1 MSSILVINAAGRE
14 TRVALVEGGHIAEFY
29 LERKKDKG
37 VVGNIYKGRVVRVLP
52 GMQAAFVDIGL
63 EKAAFLYVSD
73 VVYDPDFARAQFE
86 LTEGEHEDAPDV
98 PTELEADA
106 AEAAAHTR
114 GPAVEAEVEELASEA
129 APQLNESLPRDTVME
144 LAANAPAVP
153 IPQAT
158 PAPVE
163 ASGEAPAAA
172 AAEPV
177 APVAPA
183 TPEVTEA
190 TPVPVAEAA
199 PALDST
205 GGSGA
210 LAAAPAMAMDS
221 GSVSGESV
229 TAAALAV
236 AMLPPEPPPPAATAL
251 SEIIPP
257 PAGGDSVPQQAGGD
271 SVPQQAGGDS
281 VPQAGGDSVPAPAAR
296 PAEVSGERRTPR
308 EAREAREPRARE
320 GREKDREKDKGR
332 RPQEEKRRDKRD
344 EEKEKPKQRR
354 TDKIE
359 DLLKVGQEVVVQIS
373 KDPIG
378 TKGARLTSHISIPG
392 RHLVFMPTVDHVGI
406 SRRISNEKERRRL
419 RDIVDKMRPPGTGF
433 IVRTVAEN
441 VPQEKLESDIRFLIE
456 VWNQV
461 VRRNEKRGGPGLLHP
476 DLDLILRATRDLFA
490 HDVEKLVVDDREEYE
505 RILGFVTA
513 QDPALRDRV
522 ALHEGDDTVFDA
534 YGIEQELQRATQRKV
549 WLKSGG
555 YLIIDQAEALT
566 AIDVN
571 SGRYVGKKSLEET
584 ITKINVEA
592 AKEIVYQLRL
602 RNIGGIIIC
611 DFIDMEK
618 AQNRDKVFKSLQE
631 ALGRDKAKTNVLRIS
646 ELGLVEMTRK
656 RVRESIGRMLHEDC
670 PYCDGNGFVK
680 TATTVAYEIFREIRR
695 EAPGYKD
702 STLVINCN
710 AEVARLLQGEER
722 NELRHLMDRYNKSI
736 QVKAQQNYHR
746 EQYDIYGRSATGP
759 EHKVASSPGS
769 GDGELAMQQRK
780 PDSNG
785 GGGGYGRQDQGRRGG
800 RDRGERG
807 DRGGGERS
815 GDRGGDRRDDRRDGR
830 RPDRGGDRPRGER
843 GGEPRGDRS
852 GEQRGERGERGG
864 GERGDRGG
872 EQRGGGERGERGGG
886 ERGGERGDRGGE
898 QRGGERGDRGNR
910 GGERGERRGGESR
923 GERGDRA
930 ERGGEQGSTGGG
942 GSGGGENGGG
952 STPPPP
958 PASSGGGSE
967 SSGGGTA

>member
-1 MSSILVINAAGRE
+1 MSSVLVINAAGRE

-98 PTELEADA
+98 PTESEADTI
-106 AEAAAHTR
+106 E
-114 GPAVEAEVEELASEA
+114 
-129 APQLNESLPRDTVME
+129 
-144 LAANAPAVP
+144 
-153 IPQAT
+153 
-158 PAPVE
+158 
-163 ASGEAPAAA
+163 AAA
-172 AAEPV
+172 AAPDATHALPAGTEVPAGAPEPV
-177 APVAPA
+177 LAHDGALALDVQAQAAAPVESPEAEPEAVKPEPEAVPAPLEAQAAPEPVEPAASVSVVAETPAEGATREAPVEVSTAAVAVPLPESGSQAVEAPA
-183 TPEVTEA
+183 TVVQE
-190 TPVPVAEAA
+190 TPA
-199 PALDST
+199 
-205 GGSGA
+205 
-210 LAAAPAMAMDS
+210 
-221 GSVSGESV
+221 ESV
-229 TAAALAV
+229 TAAALAESGV
-236 AMLPPEPPPPAATAL
+236 APATEGSAAEPPPHAAVLGELIPSPAA
-251 SEIIPP
+251 EP
-257 PAGGDSVPQQAGGD
+257 
-271 SVPQQAGGDS
+271 
-281 VPQAGGDSVPAPAAR
+281 AR

-308 EAREAREPRARE
+308 EAREAREPRNRE
-320 GREKDREKDKGR
+320 GREKDKDKR
-332 RPQEEKRRDKRD
+332 RQEQPRREKRD
-344 EEKEKPKQRR
+344 EEKEKPKQRK

-419 RDIVDKMRPPGTGF
+419 REIVDRLRPPGTGF

-490 HDVEKLVVDDREEYE
+490 HDVEKLVVDDAEEYE
-505 RILGFVTA
+505 RIQGFVTA

-522 ALHEGDDTVFDA
+522 VLHETDEPVFDA

-656 RVRESIGRMLHEDC
+656 RVRESIGRVLHEDC
-670 PYCDGNGFVK
+670 PYCDGKGFVK

-769 GDGELAMQQRK
+769 GDGELAMQQRR
-780 PDSNG
+780 PENNYG
-785 GGGGYGRQDQGRRGG
+785 GRQDQGRRGG
-800 RDRGERG
+800 GRDR
-807 DRGGGERS
+807 D
-815 GDRGGDRRDDRRDGR
+815 
-830 RPDRGGDRPRGER
+830 
-843 GGEPRGDRS
+843 
-852 GEQRGERGERGG
+852 RGERGG
-864 GERGDRGG
+864 GENRGGGEGRGG
-872 EQRGGGERGERGGG
+872 ERGEGRGGERAGGDRREGRRPERGERGGDRNRGGDRERRGG
-886 ERGGERGDRGGE
+886 EGRGGERGEGRGGE
-898 QRGGERGDRGNR
+898 NR
-910 GGERGERRGGESR
+910 GGERGERPER
-923 GERGDRA
+923 GERH
-930 ERGGEQGSTGGG
+930 G
-942 GSGGGENGGG
+942 GSGGGSNGGG
-952 STPPPP
+952 GTPPAASGGGSSEP
-958 PASSGGGSE
+958 SSGGGE
-967 SSGGGTA
+967 G